1 MVKKLTLTALYFRAF
16 TFPFRPIEFA
26 VRGQAL
32 GKKQVQ
38 NIQYKC
44 HNESSFGY
52 RFTLDNIDGP
62 LAQML

>member
-38 NIQYKC
+38 NIQKFQLWLR
-44 HNESSFGY
+44 EKV
-52 RFTLDNIDGP
+52 RD
-62 LAQML
+62 